1 MYHCVPVLIYV
12 FKSWTKSTLCF
23 AANITMYILFVAKIP
38 ILTLHLEIT
47 QKRVKNNI
55 IWLWIYSKQQL
66 NDVKSSKTNDMDAD
80 KLNIHLL
87 ASKRPRI
94 TEVKGT
100 VGNFF
105 FFIMILLLQ
114 VRIRY
119 YPIQVI
125 YAIKRP
131 GP

>member
-1 MYHCVPVLIYV
+1 
-12 FKSWTKSTLCF
+12 
-23 AANITMYILFVAKIP
+23 MYILFVAKIP

-105 FFIMILLLQ
+105 FF
-114 VRIRY
+114 Y
-119 YPIQVI
+119 HDTSS
-125 YAIKRP
+125 ASEN
-131 GP
+131 